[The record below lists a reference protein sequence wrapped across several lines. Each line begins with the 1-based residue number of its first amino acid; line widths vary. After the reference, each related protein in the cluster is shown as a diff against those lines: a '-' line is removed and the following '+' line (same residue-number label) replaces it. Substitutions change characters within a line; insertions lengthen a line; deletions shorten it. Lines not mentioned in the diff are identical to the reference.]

1 MRFRR
6 FAKRIFWLLILLFI
20 FANVV
25 ACFHAYKFT
34 HFSTASNAKTKS
46 GEKLSLA
53 DKITTLIFGIS
64 NPRPENNKLPTQPYE
79 TINLQSNRQIECWS
93 IKRENAKGAV
103 ILFHSNGAQK
113 SSLLE
118 KSDEFLNLGYS
129 TILVDFMGSGGSE
142 GNQTTVGFKEAAQ
155 VNTAYRYAQERGDS
169 NIYLFGSSLGA
180 AAILKA
186 VDEFQ
191 LNPEGIIVECPF
203 GSLYTTTCARFRAM
217 GVPAFPMAG
226 LLVFWGGV
234 QNGFWAFSHDPIEYA
249 KNINCPTLLFYGERD
264 EKVSRKEIDEIYANL
279 QGKKELVTFSLSGHD
294 SYFPL
299 YREQWLQKV
308 REILH

>member
-1 MRFRR
+1 MRLKIFV
-6 FAKRIFWLLILLFI
+6 KRTAWLLVLIFI
-20 FANVV
+20 IINVV

-34 HFSTASNAKTKS
+34 HFSTKDDAKTKS
-46 GEKLSLA
+46 GEKLSLT

-64 NPRPENNKLPTQPYE
+64 NPRPENNKLPSQPYE
-79 TINLQSNRQIECWS
+79 TVNLQSNKQIECWS
-93 IKRENAKGAV
+93 IRHENAKGTV

-142 GNQTTVGFKEAAQ
+142 GNQTTIGFKEAAQ
-155 VNTAYRYAQERGDS
+155 VNTAYQYAKERGDS

-191 LNPEGIIVECPF
+191 LSPQGIIVECPF
-203 GSLYTTTCARFRAM
+203 GSLYTTTCARFRSM
-217 GVPAFPMAG
+217 GVPSFPMAG

-234 QNGFWAFSHDPIEYA
+234 QNGFWAFSHNPIEYA
-249 KNINCPTLLFYGERD
+249 KNINCPALLFYGERD

-279 QGKKELVTFSLSGHD
+279 KGKRELVTFSLSGHD
-294 SYFPL
+294 SYFPA

-308 REILH
+308 QEILH